1 MSAGMLTRQ
10 AYWQAIVMSRTARR
24 QITMLDLGVGD
35 HGIPLVWAVP
45 AQGITRSSTI
55 LGRR

>member
-1 MSAGMLTRQ
+1 MLTRQ